1 MWREAILTAI
11 NSMPNELSFRATNVR
26 SVLILPAKHLKPMH
40 CQLPCLAQFIIACQG
55 NINMQG
61 ILQACIGNARHQV
74 SIFRQKAVTK
84 L

>member
-1 MWREAILTAI
+1 MWREALLTAI
-11 NSMPNELSFRATNVR
+11 NSMLNELSFRTTNFR
-26 SVLILPAKHLKPMH
+26 SVLILPAKHLKPMRR
-40 CQLPCLAQFIIACQG
+40 QLPCLAQFIIPCQG

-61 ILQACIGNARHQV
+61 MLQACIGNALHQV